1 MNKYRW
7 VISAPES
14 GAIADFPADTRIPAA
29 GMRLFAARAMTDAS
43 AIGAFL
49 SPSIEHAHDPFLFEH
64 MREAVAV
71 IDSAARSGASL
82 LVHGDYDVDGISGA
96 ALLYHY
102 FNGIFKTVHRF
113 VPDRRKDGYG
123 VADRAIDWA
132 LEQKA
137 GLFIAVDCGT
147 SDGARLRRLE
157 AAGIP
162 VIVCDHHLLP
172 VEGDTAGILLN
183 PVRPGESYP
192 FASLC
197 GTAVAFKLVQAL
209 HASGVRGSVDPS
221 ELLDLVA
228 LATVADMAALTGENR
243 YFVRAGL
250 ERINKSPR
258 PGLEAMRTL
267 ARLSGTPVNSRHLSF
282 VFAPRLNAPG
292 RIARPKPSLEILCET
307 ARDRAAQL
315 ALVLESDNDRRRELT
330 SRVEEEAITAIKGFS
345 DLNARGAFVL
355 ANEHWDEGVL
365 GIAAARVVEQF
376 GRPAILM
383 SRNHE
388 VLKGSG
394 RSVPG
399 VDLKQQLDY
408 FHDRLLR
415 YGGHAGAV
423 GLSMAPDQLERFAD
437 DFSERLRPI
446 VTPEAGMP
454 LRIDAALE
462 ISECT
467 IELLDF
473 LASCE
478 PFGSGN
484 PQPVWMLRDVEVA
497 RETCLVG
504 DGHLK
509 LFVRDNA
516 GTRASAIAFNWERP
530 QSPEDLHGRAIDLAV
545 TLRKHVFMGNTEVE
559 MRVVD
564 VRTSGG

>member
-1 MNKYRW
+1 
-7 VISAPES
+7 
-14 GAIADFPADTRIPAA
+14 
-29 GMRLFAARAMTDAS
+29 
-43 AIGAFL
+43 
-49 SPSIEHAHDPFLFEH
+49 
-64 MREAVAV
+64 
-71 IDSAARSGASL
+71 
-82 LVHGDYDVDGISGA
+82 
-96 ALLYHY
+96 
-102 FNGIFKTVHRF
+102 VHRF

-147 SDGARLRRLE
+147 SDGAKLRRLE

-172 VEGDTAGILLN
+172 VEGDVAGILLN
-183 PVRPGESYP
+183 PVRPGETYP
-192 FASLC
+192 FESLC

-228 LATVADMAALTGENR
+228 LATVADMATLAGENR

-250 ERINKSPR
+250 ERINRSPR
-258 PGLEAMRTL
+258 AGLEAIRTL
-267 ARLSGTPVNSRHLSF
+267 ARLSGTPINSRHLSF

-292 RIARPKPSLEILCET
+292 RISRPKPSLEILCEA

-315 ALVLESDNDRRRELT
+315 ALVLESDNDRRRTLT
-330 SRVEEEAITAIKGFS
+330 AQVEDEAIAAIKGFT

-355 ANEHWDEGVL
+355 ANEQWDEGVL

-383 SRNHE
+383 SRNHD

-399 VDLKQQLDY
+399 VDLKEQLDY

-437 DFSERLRPI
+437 DFSQRLRPI

-484 PQPVWMLRDVEVA
+484 PQPVWMLRDLEVA

-545 TLRKHVFMGNTEVE
+545 TLRKHVFMGKVEVE

-564 VRTSGG
+564 VRSSGG

>member
-1 MNKYRW
+1 MNKFRW
-7 VISAPES
+7 VITAPEQ
-14 GAIADFPADTRIPAA
+14 GALSNDTRIPPA
-29 GMRLFAARAMTDAS
+29 GLRLFAARAMTDPA
-43 AIGAFL
+43 AITAFL
-49 SPSIEHAHDPFLFEH
+49 APAVEHSHDPFKFEH
-64 MREAVAV
+64 MREAVAIV
-71 IDSAARSGASL
+71 DAAARSGGSL

-123 VADRAIDWA
+123 VADRAVDWA
-132 LEQKA
+132 IEQKVS
-137 GLFIAVDCGT
+137 LFIAVDCGT
-147 SDGARLRRLE
+147 SDAVKLRRLE

-162 VIVCDHHLLP
+162 VIVCDHHLIP
-172 VEGDTAGILLN
+172 FEGDVAGILLN

-192 FASLC
+192 FESLC
-197 GTAVAFKLVQAL
+197 GTAVAFKLTQAL

-228 LATVADMAALTGENR
+228 LATVGDMASLTGENR

-250 ERINKSPR
+250 ERINRSPR
-258 PGLEAMRTL
+258 PGVEAIRTL

-292 RIARPKPSLEILCET
+292 RVARPKPSLEILCES
-307 ARDRAAQL
+307 ARDRAAKL
-315 ALVLESDNDRRRELT
+315 ALQLESDNDHRRELT
-330 SRVEEEAITAIKGFS
+330 ARVEEDAIAAIKGFA

-355 ANEHWDEGVL
+355 ANPHWDEGVL

-383 SRNHE
+383 SRSHD

-399 VDLKQQLDY
+399 VDLKQQLDH

-423 GLSMAPDQLERFAD
+423 GLTMAPEELDRFAD
-437 DFSERLRPI
+437 EFSQRLRPI
-446 VTPEAGMP
+446 VSPESGLP
-454 LRIDAALE
+454 LRIDASLE
-462 ISECT
+462 IAECT
-467 IELLDF
+467 LELLDF
-473 LASCE
+473 LAACE

-484 PQPVWMLRDVEVA
+484 PQPVWMLRDLEVA

-509 LFVRDNA
+509 LFVRDNSGA
-516 GTRASAIAFNWERP
+516 RASAISFNWDRP
-530 QSPEDLHGRAIDLAV
+530 QSPEDLHGKAIDLAV
-545 TLRKHVFMGNTEVE
+545 TLRKHVFNGNIEVE
-559 MRVVD
+559 MRVLD
-564 VRTSGG
+564 VRTSGS

>member
-7 VISAPES
+7 VVTQPDAAALPGLSRGSSIPPA
-14 GAIADFPADTRIPAA
+14 GARF
-29 GMRLFAARAMTDAS
+29 LAARALTDPA
-43 AIGAFL
+43 AIAAFL
-49 SPSIEHAHDPFLFEH
+49 NPVAGHAHDPFLFDH

-71 IDSAARSGASL
+71 VDAAARSGDAL

-102 FNGIFKTVHRF
+102 FNGVFKDVHRF

-123 VADRAIDWA
+123 VADRAVDWA
-132 LEQKA
+132 IEQKV

-172 VEGDTAGILLN
+172 VEGDVAGVLLN
-183 PVRPGESYP
+183 PVRPGETYP
-192 FASLC
+192 FPSLC
-197 GTAVAFKLVQAL
+197 GTGVAFKLVQAL
-209 HASGVRGSVDPS
+209 HASGVRGAVAPES
-221 ELLDLVA
+221 LLDLVA
-228 LATVADMAALTGENR
+228 LATVADMATLAGENR

-250 ERINKSPR
+250 DLINRSAR
-258 PGLEAMRTL
+258 PGLDAIRTM

-292 RIARPKPSLEILCET
+292 RVSRPKPSLEILCEP
-307 ARDRAAQL
+307 ARDKALQL
-315 ALVLESDNDRRRELT
+315 ATVLESENERRRFLT
-330 SRVEEEAITAIKGFS
+330 SRVEDDAISAIRGYQ
-345 DLNARGAFVL
+345 DLTARGAFVL
-355 ANEHWDEGVL
+355 ANETWDEGVL

-383 SRNHE
+383 SRSHD

-399 VDLKQQLDY
+399 VDLKQQLDH

-423 GLSMAPDQLERFAD
+423 GLTMAPEELDRFAD
-437 DFSERLRPI
+437 EFSQRLREL
-446 VTPEAGMP
+446 VHPEAGMP
-454 LRIDAALE
+454 LRIDAQLE
-462 ISECT
+462 LSECT
-467 IELLDF
+467 IDLLDF
-473 LASCE
+473 LAACE

-484 PQPVWMLRDVEVA
+484 PQPVWMLRDLQVA

-504 DGHLK
+504 DNHLK
-509 LFVRDNA
+509 LFVLDNA
-516 GTRASAIAFNWERP
+516 GARASAIAFGWDRDV
-530 QSPEDLHGRAIDLAV
+530 SPEDLHGRAIDLAV
-545 TLRKHVFMGNTEVE
+545 TLRKHTFMGKTEVE
-559 MRVVD
+559 MRMLD
-564 VRTSGG
+564 LRASGG